1 MRPQSEKSTMKYIWV
16 VALLATGAC
25 RIEDRRPAEKA
36 RRNRET
42 AEVARAQEQRI
53 ADSTLADSVRRA
65 LGHE

>member
-1 MRPQSEKSTMKYIWV
+1 MKRVIFGV
-16 VALLATGAC
+16 LAALAVIGLVAC
-25 RIEDRRPAEKA
+25 KVENRWPEEKA